1 MAEVQA
7 KKSEK
12 GSDAVRTKAGHEQFC
27 FEERASCCS
36 RMFLGW
42 FTTIILNSKKKVLEE
57 EDIGTLNRC
66 DECEYMQ
73 EKLMVLWNDEVKRN
87 GLEKASLWQVYLRF
101 IGYDTLFVLIVL
113 SVVEAA
119 SQLLTPLLARQLLT
133 YLEGNNPLESLSLVF
148 ITLGLSLAPV
158 LAGFCRGRII
168 FMSKRA
174 ALKSYGAL
182 TTAVYRK
189 ALRLSASGKADAE
202 TGQILNIM
210 SADANNSQERAI
222 LMLLPVIVGP
232 FHIAICL
239 WLIAMTIGWAMAFAF
254 VFLLVV
260 TPININTFKNV
271 AKWIREATK
280 RADKRV
286 KLVNELISGIRIIK
300 FYAWEKPFLKMIEK
314 ARAYEMDAI
323 ARHAYWVQIGMMAA
337 FQSMPQLLQL
347 CVFAAFYYLGGEFK
361 ASTVFVTIQLFD
373 VLRIP
378 VAQMPNGL
386 SQVAQLHVAL
396 RRIKRFLKREE
407 VVVSSED
414 TFNNS
419 GKTIDDSPC
428 IVVNSGSFAW
438 RLMEKDKDEAV
449 KGDETSKP
457 QVDNSQ
463 NLTSKIEMW
472 KMSNINLTISPG
484 QLVMVAGSVGS
495 GKSSLLRVF
504 LNEIIVF
511 LIKNCF

>member
-1 MAEVQA
+1 
-7 KKSEK
+7 
-12 GSDAVRTKAGHEQFC
+12 
-27 FEERASCCS
+27 
-36 RMFLGW
+36 
-42 FTTIILNSKKKVLEE
+42 
-57 EDIGTLNRC
+57 
-66 DECEYMQ
+66 
-73 EKLMVLWNDEVKRN
+73 
-87 GLEKASLWQVYLRF
+87 
-101 IGYDTLFVLIVL
+101 
-113 SVVEAA
+113 
-119 SQLLTPLLARQLLT
+119 
-133 YLEGNNPLESLSLVF
+133 
-148 ITLGLSLAPV
+148 
-158 LAGFCRGRII
+158 
-168 FMSKRA
+168 
-174 ALKSYGAL
+174 
-182 TTAVYRK
+182 
-189 ALRLSASGKADAE
+189 
-202 TGQILNIM
+202 M

-232 FHIAICL
+232 FHIAYVYG
-239 WLIAMTIGWAMAFAF
+239 WLQW
-254 VFLLVV
+254 LLVGR
-260 TPININTFKNV
+260 
-271 AKWIREATK
+271 WHCIRILSSCHAYKHQYFQERGQMDSGGYKARRQESEIGQRT
-280 RADKRV
+280 
-286 KLVNELISGIRIIK
+286 ISGIRIIK

-396 RRIKRFLKREE
+396 RRIKRFLKRKKLS
-407 VVVSSED
+407 SSED

-419 GKTIDDSPC
+419 GKMTDDLPC

-463 NLTSKIEMW
+463 NPIAKSKCGKWAILIWLFLLVNWYWLPGLWVVESPAYYGCFWTKSLRLVGREGQWASVLRFSASMDCKRYIEEQHPFG
-472 KMSNINLTISPG
+472 STYDESHYRRTIRVCGLEPD
-484 QLVMVAGSVGS
+484 LNP
-495 GKSSLLRVF
+495 LRVAINNDRRKYQF
-504 LNEIIVF
+504 IRGQNRVGLARAVYASSSIVLMDSPLAAVVRMLEIIF
-511 LIKNCF
+511 

>member
-1 MAEVQA
+1 
-7 KKSEK
+7 
-12 GSDAVRTKAGHEQFC
+12 
-27 FEERASCCS
+27 
-36 RMFLGW
+36 
-42 FTTIILNSKKKVLEE
+42 
-57 EDIGTLNRC
+57 
-66 DECEYMQ
+66 
-73 EKLMVLWNDEVKRN
+73 
-87 GLEKASLWQVYLRF
+87 
-101 IGYDTLFVLIVL
+101 
-113 SVVEAA
+113 
-119 SQLLTPLLARQLLT
+119 
-133 YLEGNNPLESLSLVF
+133 
-148 ITLGLSLAPV
+148 
-158 LAGFCRGRII
+158 
-168 FMSKRA
+168 
-174 ALKSYGAL
+174 
-182 TTAVYRK
+182 
-189 ALRLSASGKADAE
+189 
-202 TGQILNIM
+202 M

-232 FHIAICL
+232 FHISICL

-347 CVFAAFYYLGGEFK
+347 CVFAAFYYLGGDFK

-419 GKTIDDSPC
+419 GKTIHDLPC
-428 IVVNSGSFAW
+428 IVINNGSFTW
-438 RLMEKDKDEAV
+438 RVMIVNKDEAL
-449 KGDETSKP
+449 K
-457 QVDNSQ
+457 
-463 NLTSKIEMW
+463 EMRH
-472 KMSNINLTISPG
+472 L
-484 QLVMVAGSVGS
+484 
-495 GKSSLLRVF
+495 SL
-504 LNEIIVF
+504 
-511 LIKNCF
+511 K